1 MKLEIRQRDR
11 RALVLLTAALL
22 IFGLADLVVLPAYD
36 RLTDAAQSSTDKEH
50 QLRRYRRAEQRKGQ
64 YVDLLK
70 LTEQRVAKSESG
82 VIAAA
87 NLSLASAELQS
98 LMEAASTKV
107 GLTVGQR
114 NIGTA
119 RRLNEFYADL
129 PMTLSFEATPGQLV
143 SFLDELRS
151 LPRFVTVRT
160 LQVTPVAPV
169 FEAPKG
175 SDLTKNVRATVTV
188 AALTSADL
196 VKAESVKR

>member
-1 MKLEIRQRDR
+1 MKFEMRQRDR
-11 RALVLLTAALL
+11 RALFLLATALL
-22 IFGLADLVVLPAYD
+22 IFGLADVLVLPAYD
-36 RLTDAAQSSTDKEH
+36 RLTDAAQSSPDKEN
-50 QLRRYRRAEQRKGQ
+50 QLRRYRRAELRKGQ
-64 YVDLLK
+64 YADLLK
-70 LTEQRVAKSESG
+70 LTEQRVAKSEAS

-98 LMEAASTKV
+98 LMEGASTKV
-107 GLTVGQR
+107 GLMVAQR
-114 NIGTA
+114 SIGTA

-129 PMTLSFEATPGQLV
+129 PMTLSFESTPGQLV

-169 FEAPKG
+169 LEAPKG
-175 SDLTKNVRATVTV
+175 SDLTKNVRVNVTV